1 MPRPARF
8 YDGATYDPRASV
20 GMLLRRVAGSISRVV
35 NARMEQHGLTQ
46 AQWGPLY
53 LLHRCQCHTAAELAR
68 DIGLDTGTVTR
79 TLDRLEDKGFL
90 RRERSTDDRRVVNL
104 ALTPQGQQA
113 IEPVPHVIAEVI
125 NAHLAGFTRAEH
137 DQLAA
142 LLARML
148 ANGEQLHACRRST
161 GAGDLRD
168 SQP

>member
-1 MPRPARF
+1 MPEPEHF
-8 YDGATYDPRASV
+8 YDGAAYDPRGSV
-20 GMLLRRVAGSISRVV
+20 GLLLRRVSGSISRVV

-53 LLHRCQCHTAAELAR
+53 LLQRCQCHTAAEVAR
-68 DIGLDTGTVTR
+68 EIGLDTGTVTR

-104 ALTPQGQQA
+104 VLTPEGERA
-113 IEPVPHVIAEVI
+113 IAPVPHVIAEVL

-142 LLARML
+142 LLTRML
-148 ANGEQLHACRRST
+148 ANGEQLLACRRSH
-161 GAGDLRD
+161 GAGPSD
-168 SQP
+168 

>member
-1 MPRPARF
+1 MNPPATF
-8 YDGATYDPRASV
+8 YDGATYDPRTSV
-20 GMLLRRVAGSISRVV
+20 GLLLRRVTASIARVV

-90 RRERSTDDRRVVNL
+90 RRERSTGDRRVVNL
-104 ALTPQGQQA
+104 VLTPQGERA

-125 NAHLAGFTRAEH
+125 NAHLSGFTRAEH
-137 DQLAA
+137 DQLSA
-142 LLARML
+142 LLTRML
-148 ANGEQLHACRRST
+148 ANGEALHAARRPSS
-161 GAGDLRD
+161 AGEP
-168 SQP
+168 QA